1 MIIVAMLL
9 FGPAS
14 GRFCRTTRQALTV
27 LLVAYALVVAV
38 QTIIV
43 ANTGSDGLP
52 LAYWLVQL
60 AALAGGLL
68 LLWLGVT
75 LRHRHA
81 RIG

>member
-14 GRFCRTTRQALTV
+14 GRFCRTTRQAVTV

-38 QTIIV
+38 QTIV
-43 ANTGSDGLP
+43 VTRTSSDGLP
-52 LAYWLVQL
+52 LAYWLVQF

-68 LLWLGVT
+68 LLRLGVT
-75 LRHRHA
+75 LRHRHD
-81 RIG
+81 RKS